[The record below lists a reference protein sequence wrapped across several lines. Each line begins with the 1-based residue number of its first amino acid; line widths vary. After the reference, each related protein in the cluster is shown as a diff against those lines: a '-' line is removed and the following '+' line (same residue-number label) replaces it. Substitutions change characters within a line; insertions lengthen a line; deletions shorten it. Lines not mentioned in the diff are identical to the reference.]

1 MTDNPNQPIR
11 QPQAG
16 PRRLT
21 RRTGDKMLGGVCGGV
36 ADYFGIDATLVRV
49 LAVVG
54 LVLGMGSLAV
64 VYVILWLLLPE
75 D

>member
-1 MTDNPNQPIR
+1 MTDHSNQPLR
-11 QPQAG
+11 QPSPG

-21 RRTGDKMLGGVCGGV
+21 RRTQDRMLGGVCGGV

-54 LVLGMGSLAV
+54 LVLGMGSLAL

-75 D
+75 A